1 MRAGAGIKAAGRW
14 RHAGAPRCSGTSRPA
29 RATTAAPEG
38 GGVDPPTRL
47 IELDAPAAVLCLGVD
62 GADLRHEQR
71 RLFLV
76 ILGEVRPL
84 LAPRLLAVA
93 GPVPDLAAIAATILV
108 GGTISA
114 ILAGALRLPP
124 WLAAP
129 PPPPLRET
137 EEPSPASSRA
147 GALPTTPP

>member
-1 MRAGAGIKAAGRW
+1 
-14 RHAGAPRCSGTSRPA
+14 
-29 RATTAAPEG
+29 
-38 GGVDPPTRL
+38 
-47 IELDAPAAVLCLGVD
+47 
-62 GADLRHEQR
+62 LRHEQR

-114 ILAGALRLPP
+114 VLAGALRLPP

-137 EEPSPASSRA
+137 EEPSPCFLSRRHAAHCSSVSSSWPPAVVRA
-147 GALPTTPP
+147 GASVRSSTAL